1 MASMTEVKWTER
13 DIPDQTGRVAVVT
26 GANSGIGWEAARALA
41 EHGARV
47 VLACRTRSKAEDAK
61 DRILRR
67 APGATIDLVDLDL
80 SDLASVREA
89 AERVAG
95 DHDRLDLLV
104 NNAGIM
110 AVPDQRTAD
119 GFEMQFG
126 TNHLGHFAFT
136 GLVLPRL
143 SSVEGSRIVN
153 VSSGAHKFGAIDF
166 DDLNW
171 EQKYSPWRAYGRS
184 KLANL
189 LFTYEL
195 QRRLA
200 GAGVPTIA
208 VACHPGGSRTNL
220 GTTPAGLTGKL
231 MEMVRPAIN
240 LFMQPAEM
248 GALPTERAAVDPG
261 VEGGE
266 YYGPDG
272 FAEQRGHPVLVES
285 NDRSRDAAVA
295 ARLWSVSEELTGVHY
310 EITG

>member
-1 MASMTEVKWTER
+1 MADPKWSER
-13 DIPDQTGRVAVVT
+13 DIPDQTGRVVLIT
-26 GANSGIGWEAARALA
+26 GANSGIGWDAARALA

-47 VLACRTRSKAEDAK
+47 VLACRTRTKAEGARDQ
-61 DRILRR
+61 ILER

-80 SDLASVREA
+80 SSLASVREA
-89 AERVAG
+89 AAKVTG
-95 DHDRLDLLV
+95 DYERLDVVV

-110 AVPDQRTAD
+110 AVPNQRTAD

-143 SSVEGSRIVN
+143 RSVDGSRIVN
-153 VSSGAHKFGAIDF
+153 VSSGAHKFGKIDF

-171 EQKYSPWRAYGRS
+171 EQQYSPWRAYGQS

-195 QRRLA
+195 QRRLVA
-200 GAGVPTIA
+200 AGVPTIT

-220 GTTPAGLTGKL
+220 GTTPAGLKGRL

-240 LFMQPAEM
+240 LFMQPADM

-261 VEGGE
+261 VRGGE

-272 FAEQRGHPVLVES
+272 LAEQRGHPVLVDS
-285 NDRSRDAAVA
+285 NDRSKDLAVA

-310 EITG
+310 EFTS

>member
-1 MASMTEVKWTER
+1 MADLQWSEH
-13 DIPDQTGRVAVVT
+13 DIPDQTGRIALIT
-26 GANSGIGWEAARALA
+26 GANSGIGWDAARALA

-47 VLACRTRSKAEDAK
+47 VLACRTRSKAQDAK
-61 DRILRR
+61 ERILDR

-80 SDLASVREA
+80 SSLASVREA
-89 AERVAG
+89 AAQVTG
-95 DHDRLDLLV
+95 DYEHLDVLV

-136 GLVLPRL
+136 GLVLPRIR
-143 SSVEGSRIVN
+143 SVGGSRIVN
-153 VSSGAHKFGAIDF
+153 VSSGAHKFGRIDF

-171 EQKYSPWRAYGRS
+171 EQQYSPWRAYGRS

-195 QRRLA
+195 QRRLS

-208 VACHPGGSRTNL
+208 VACHPGGARTNL
-220 GTTPAGLTGKL
+220 GTAPAGLKGRL
-231 MEMVRPAIN
+231 MEMVRPVIN
-240 LFMQPAEM
+240 LFMQPADM

-261 VEGGE
+261 VQGGE

-272 FAEQRGHPVLVES
+272 LAEQRGHPVLVES
-285 NDRSRDAAVA
+285 NDRSKDRAVA

-310 EITG
+310 EFTS

>member
-1 MASMTEVKWTER
+1 VAVADLQWSER
-13 DIPDQTGRVAVVT
+13 DIPDQTGRVVLIT
-26 GANSGIGWEAARALA
+26 GANSGIGWDAARALA

-47 VLACRTRSKAEDAK
+47 VLACRTRAKAEEAR
-61 DRILRR
+61 DRILER

-80 SDLASVREA
+80 SSLASVREA
-89 AERVAG
+89 AAKVNRDYE
-95 DHDRLDLLV
+95 RLDVVV

-110 AVPDQRTAD
+110 AVPNQRTAD

-143 SSVEGSRIVN
+143 RSVDGSRIVN
-153 VSSGAHKFGAIDF
+153 VSSGAHKFGKIDF

-171 EQKYSPWRAYGRS
+171 EQQYSPWRAYGQS

-195 QRRLA
+195 QRRLVA
-200 GAGVPTIA
+200 AGVPTIT

-220 GTTPAGLTGKL
+220 GTTPAGLKGRL

-240 LFMQPAEM
+240 LFMQPADM

-261 VEGGE
+261 VRGGE

-272 FAEQRGHPVLVES
+272 LAEQRGHPVLVDS
-285 NDRSRDAAVA
+285 NDRSKDLAVA

-310 EITG
+310 EFTS

>member
-1 MASMTEVKWTER
+1 VVAATKWTEG
-13 DIPDQTGRVAVVT
+13 DIPDQTGRVVLIT

-41 EHGARV
+41 ENGARV
-47 VLACRTRSKAEDAK
+47 VLACRTRSKAEDARA
-61 DRILRR
+61 RILEH
-67 APGATIDLVDLDL
+67 APGADVDLVDLDL

-89 AERVAG
+89 AARVTTDYA
-95 DHDRLDLLV
+95 RLDVLV

-136 GLVLPRL
+136 GLVLPVVL
-143 SSVEGSRIVN
+143 PVAGSRIVN
-153 VSSGAHKFGAIDF
+153 VSSGAHKFGRIDL
-166 DDLNW
+166 DDPNW
-171 EQKYSPWRAYGRS
+171 ERKRYAPWRAYGQS

-189 LFTYEL
+189 LFTAEL

-200 GAGVPTIA
+200 AAGVPTIA

-220 GTTPAGLTGKL
+220 GTAPDGLKGRM
-231 MEMVRPAIN
+231 MEVVRPAIN
-240 LFMQPAEM
+240 LFMQPAQM

-261 VEGGE
+261 VHGGE

-272 FAEQRGHPVLVES
+272 FAEQRGHPVRVDS
-285 NDRSRDAAVA
+285 NDRSKDAAVA
-295 ARLWSVSEELTGVHY
+295 ARLWSVSEELTGVRY
-310 EITG
+310 ALSG